1 MCVGGVA
8 RGPTRVE
15 KGWGLGWGS
24 LDGPEQMA
32 STQLREQSDSD
43 DELQLEANDSS
54 SDNELL
60 LEDNE
65 NSQSDDGVL
74 LEENNDDS
82 DLLLEDNLDD
92 NGSCSDDGAPHRG
105 QYFNETNN

>member
-1 MCVGGVA
+1 MGPGDGEVWT
-8 RGPTRVE
+8 GPT
-15 KGWGLGWGS
+15 L
-24 LDGPEQMA
+24 MA
-32 STQLREQSDSD
+32 SQLREQSDSD

-74 LEENNDDS
+74 LEELPTS
-82 DLLLEDNLDD
+82 
-92 NGSCSDDGAPHRG
+92 G
-105 QYFNETNN
+105 QLV